1 MNKYTLIGHP
11 LGHSMS
17 PMIHEGLFR
26 LKGKDCPYDLTDIA
40 PENLSSKADFLR
52 SLSGFNITIPH
63 KVAVI
68 DLIDEMAE
76 SAERYNSV
84 NCVSNQNGKLIGY
97 NTDCDG
103 FLLSVNS
110 LNMPL
115 DKNVLLIGC
124 GGVGRMIAVETVR
137 HGGKLTVA
145 HIPEALEMA
154 ENLKSELM
162 EKYPDTTVK
171 TVNMNEISGK
181 FDMLINASPV
191 GMYPKTENCP
201 VSDEIISNCGC
212 VFDVV
217 YNPVETLLVKKFR
230 EQGKPALGG
239 TAMLVYQAVK
249 AHEVWNNDFYTN
261 DEVNSIIKAVE
272 EKICSDF
279 K

>member
-84 NCVSNQNGKLIGY
+84 NCVSNQNGKLVGY

-154 ENLKSELM
+154 ENLKAELM
-162 EKYPDTTVK
+162 EKYPDATVK

-249 AHEVWNNDFYTN
+249 AHEIWNNDFYTN